1 MKCNSLRFI
10 ILILIISC
18 SCNSSLS
25 SQVSNNK
32 LDIIIT
38 KNLRVEAALELATG
52 DLSNT
57 LKNLFEIETSLRTE
71 MDLERAAPN
80 SIFVIK

>member
-32 LDIIIT
+32 LDIIT
-38 KNLRVEAALELATG
+38 KNLRGEAALELATR

-57 LKNLFEIETSLRTE
+57 LKVINLILES
-71 MDLERAAPN
+71 DLE
-80 SIFVIK
+80 

>member
-18 SCNSSLS
+18 SFNSSLS

-38 KNLRVEAALELATG
+38 KNLKVEAALELATG

-57 LKNLFEIETSLRTE
+57 LKNFS
-71 MDLERAAPN
+71 
-80 SIFVIK
+80 